1 MLKGKKK
8 IEQNIKNIKNRKEIL
23 GLKNTVTEWKNSIES
38 FKSILDKAEESV
50 NSETDNLK
58 LPSKQN
64 KKKKKE

>member
-1 MLKGKKK
+1 M
-8 IEQNIKNIKNRKEIL
+8 
-23 GLKNTVTEWKNSIES
+23 TEWKNSIES

-64 KKKKKE
+64 KKKKKNDKE